1 MTPVLL
7 LPIGLVA
14 LAALAI
20 PLLIHL
26 ARRSEQR
33 PTDFAALRWLRHKP
47 KPRHRIRF
55 DEWLLLALRLLLLAV
70 LALLLARPALFGAH
84 SDTPW
89 AVVVPGVDAKA
100 AAARGGSQE
109 VEWRWLAPGFPA
121 LDRPAPTS
129 PQPVASLLRELDAT
143 LPAEIAL
150 TVYAPRQL
158 TGADGSRLQL
168 SRPLQWRIVDSAAA
182 DLPVPAPRRSP
193 PPQIRYAADRAAALP
208 YLRAA
213 IAAGVDG
220 SVAGDPAS
228 ASIAPIEQ
236 AFDPQGR
243 SLIWLAPGPVPE
255 AVSAWVEQGG
265 SVLID
270 ADSRWPGAALKF
282 DAPVWRDGDGTLR
295 IEGAPFGRG
304 RVLRL
309 TGPLSPRAWPQMLQP
324 GFAQRWLALF
334 EPAAAQPA
342 RVLAQDYAPST
353 GGPSFARPPLDLRP
367 WLALLIALLFLI
379 ERWFATGRRRG
390 AAP

>member
-100 AAARGGSQE
+100 AAAQAGSQE
-109 VEWRWLAPGFPA
+109 VEGRWLAPGFPA

-129 PQPVASLLRELDAT
+129 QQPVASLLRELDAT

-150 TVYAPRQL
+150 TVYAPRRL

-182 DLPVPAPRRSP
+182 DLPVPALPRSP
-193 PPQIRYAADRAAALP
+193 PPQIRYAAERTAALP

-213 IAAGVDG
+213 ISAGVDANA
-220 SVAGDPAS
+220 AGDPAS
-228 ASIAPIEQ
+228 AFIAPIEQ
-236 AFDPQGR
+236 AFDPQSR

-309 TGPLSPRAWPQMLQP
+309 TGPLSPRAWPQMLQS

-334 EPAAAQPA
+334 EPAAAQPT
-342 RVLAQDYAPST
+342 RVLAQDYAPSA

-379 ERWFATGRRRG
+379 ERWLATGRRRG

>member
-7 LPIGLVA
+7 LPIGLAA

-33 PTDFAALRWLRHKP
+33 PTDFAALRWLRQKP

-55 DEWLLLALRLLLLAV
+55 DEWLLLALRLLLLAA

-84 SDTPW
+84 SDRPW

-100 AAARGGSQE
+100 AAAQAGSKE
-109 VEWRWLAPGFPA
+109 VEWHWLAPGFPS

-143 LPAEIAL
+143 LPAEVAL
-150 TVYAPRQL
+150 TVYAPRRL
-158 TGADGSRLQL
+158 TGADGSRPQL
-168 SRPLQWRIVDSAAA
+168 SRPLQWRIIDGAAT
-182 DLPVPAPRRSP
+182 DVPAPTPPRSSP
-193 PPQIRYAADRAAALP
+193 TQIRYAADRAAALP

-213 IAAGVDG
+213 IAAGADANA
-220 SVAGDPAS
+220 AGDPAS

-236 AFDPQGR
+236 TFDPQGR
-243 SLIWLAPGPVPE
+243 SLIWLAPGPVPA

-270 ADSRWPGAALKF
+270 ADSRWPGAALRF

-295 IEGAPFGRG
+295 IEGASFGRG

-324 GFAQRWLALF
+324 GFAQRWLAVF

-342 RVLAQDYAPST
+342 RVLAQDYTPSA

-367 WLALLIALLFLI
+367 WLALLIAVLFLI